1 MVPHESHE
9 EYMNRR
15 IKEEYAERRINTD
28 GGVDPAHYNQH
39 AIEPITYIMAN
50 GLDFCE
56 GNVVKY
62 VSRWRAKGGVGD
74 LKKARQYLDFII
86 KQQEEGAP
94 L

>member
-1 MVPHESHE
+1 
-9 EYMNRR
+9 MNRR
-15 IKEEYAERRINTD
+15 IKEEYAKRHINTD
-28 GGVDPAHYNQH
+28 AAVDPDHYNQH